1 MIICYVFL
9 TEGRDSGRIELKGD
23 KSVTVLGTKMIE
35 GINSSIATASLLR
48 PVVEQEMNARGQ
60 SASIEPVQRSP
71 QAPYVSPYLFVDN
84 ANNKVILQ
92 IRDSESGDVVRQIPS
107 DSQIRAY
114 NKASDRPVQNQSKGT
129 ESSVGRDSSAVSAS
143 VDTDVDVSVD
153 ELSSVSSVAS
163 SSGASSD
170 SESDSASSSVLI
182 TA

>member
-1 MIICYVFL
+1 
-9 TEGRDSGRIELKGD
+9 
-23 KSVTVLGTKMIE
+23 MIE

-48 PVVEQEMNARGQ
+48 PIVEQETNARGQ
-60 SASIEPVQRSP
+60 SASVEPVQRLP

-114 NKASDRPVQNQSKGT
+114 SKAVERPVPIKLEPVQENGT
-129 ESSVGRDSSAVSAS
+129 SSGAGP
-143 VDTDVDVSVD
+143 DVL
-153 ELSSVSSVAS
+153 ESSVSSLHPDISRNVAEP
-163 SSGASSD
+163 SSD
-170 SESDSASSSVLI
+170 SSDDSLGPAASVLI